1 MAIAGFVI
9 GGQAT
14 QGLQNVLIRASGP
27 ALAQFG
33 LSGLL
38 EDPSVLLD
46 SPDFGDIDSNADWGG
61 NPDIANAAAAV
72 GAFAWTDPDSIDA
85 ALDEVLSPGAYT
97 AQVSGTS
104 GDSGLSLVEIY
115 DATPPGS
122 YVPTTPRLINISAR
136 AQVGTGSNVLIA
148 GFVIGGSTA
157 KTVLIRASGPA
168 LGQFGLTGTLQ
179 DPTLELVGSA
189 GVIATNGTWGGQAEI
204 AAAAAGVGAFAWSD
218 PASRDAAI
226 LITLP
231 PGSYTAV
238 LSGAGGDSGLA
249 LIEIYDVQ

>member
-1 MAIAGFVI
+1 
-9 GGQAT
+9 
-14 QGLQNVLIRASGP
+14 
-27 ALAQFG
+27 
-33 LSGLL
+33 
-38 EDPSVLLD
+38 
-46 SPDFGDIDSNADWGG
+46 
-61 NPDIANAAAAV
+61 
-72 GAFAWTDPDSIDA
+72 
-85 ALDEVLSPGAYT
+85 
-97 AQVSGTS
+97 
-104 GDSGLSLVEIY
+104 VEIY

-168 LGQFGLTGTLQ
+168 LGQFGLTGTLP